1 MVQDQ
6 QHYYYAMGKRKTS
19 VAQVRLYTDTGI
31 NQVNGRPLEEV
42 FPWDS
47 WQQLIRQPFDVTNA
61 HGQFRIV
68 AKIRGGGVVSQAG
81 ALRHG
86 IARGAPGSRPRSAEA
101 AQEGRPSHTRRPR
114 KGTQEVRSRPR
125 RARPSSGQSGRLQS
139 SEPASASE
147 VRMGIQDRRGH
158 EIYLTEERWQ
168 HLCDEHPEML
178 DHERELFEVIRLGR
192 RSQDSVRPHVY
203 LY

>member
-47 WQQLIRQPFDVTNA
+47 WQQLIQQPFDVTNA

-86 IARGAPGSRPRSAEA
+86 IARALQVADPAL
-101 AQEGRPSHTRRPR
+101 RRPLKRAGLLTRDAREKER
-114 KGTQEVRSRPR
+114 KKYGLA
-125 RARPSSGQSGRLQS
+125 RARKAKQWTKR
-139 SEPASASE
+139 
-147 VRMGIQDRRGH
+147 
-158 EIYLTEERWQ
+158 
-168 HLCDEHPEML
+168 
-178 DHERELFEVIRLGR
+178 
-192 RSQDSVRPHVY
+192 
-203 LY
+203 